1 MSYTKETTSNE
12 QNNTP
17 KRDNLPFGALPMLLI
32 SALFIAMLIAG
43 EEFDLLF
50 AFTAIFWLPLLL
62 IGLGVLIFNI
72 IRFCNPQKRTTHSR
86 IVVIWGAAN
95 ILLAIGVWLQDKH
108 SSSQVDADNLI
119 AHYEQ
124 HEAEIWDA
132 AEYARSAMDSG
143 AWMRLEF
150 DGKEVAMFHTCP
162 AGDSESYNWREY
174 RGPSLDAASIGRRIG
189 LTPDEIEGIRQRLDA
204 AGCVSI
210 ELKNYGTA
218 DSVTSHGKTRPVSD
232 VDFITIG
239 RCRHSMSMYFY
250 NLHPH
255 PMSDTTWNYLLL
267 SDETRIPVCDTMA
280 LEYGSPAFGSISYPL
295 KDKIIRQLRIEI
307 KQLTK

>member
-1 MSYTKETTSNE
+1 MSETKETTSNE
-12 QNNTP
+12 KNDTP

-62 IGLGVLIFNI
+62 IGLGVLIFNT
-72 IRFCNPQKRTTHSR
+72 IRFFNPQKRTNRSR

-108 SSSQVDADNLI
+108 SSSQVDAVNLI

-124 HEAEIWDA
+124 HETEIWDA

-150 DGKEVAMFHTCP
+150 DGKDVAMFHTCP
-162 AGDSESYNWREY
+162 AGDTVSYKWREY

-189 LTPDEIEGIRQRLDA
+189 LMPDEIEGIRQRLDA

-218 DSVTSHGKTRPVSD
+218 DSVTSHGKIRPVSD
-232 VDFITIG
+232 VDFIIIG

-250 NLHPH
+250 NLYPH

-280 LEYGSPAFGSISYPL
+280 LEYGSPAFGDISYPL
-295 KDKIIRQLRIEI
+295 KKEII
-307 KQLTK
+307 KQLKLTAR

>member
-1 MSYTKETTSNE
+1 MSYTKKTTSNE
-12 QNNTP
+12 KNDTP

-50 AFTAIFWLPLLL
+50 AFTAIFWLPLLP

-150 DGKEVAMFHTCP
+150 DGKNVEMFHTCP
-162 AGDSESYNWREY
+162 AGDTVSNNWREY
-174 RGPSLDAASIGRRIG
+174 HGPSLDAASIGRRIG
-189 LTPDEIEGIRQRLDA
+189 LTPDEIEGIRQRLNA

-250 NLHPH
+250 NLYPH

-280 LEYGSPAFGSISYPL
+280 LEYGSPAFGSFSYPL
-295 KDKIIRQLRIEI
+295 KDKIIRRLGLKAIEH
-307 KQLTK
+307 